1 MAFLEREPRL
11 TSTFYF
17 LSGWVKHISEDPM
30 PNTPRKTVI
39 GHYGLGD
46 AQVTWLGMFNI
57 GRRCVYDALYKVP
70 AFIIAFLVAKV
81 GKWTSG

>member
-1 MAFLEREPRL
+1 VAFFEREPRL
-11 TSTFYF
+11 TPTFWF

-30 PNTPRKTVI
+30 PNTPQKTIV

-57 GRRCVYDALYKVP
+57 GRRCAMASTWHARILSAKNLKVN
-70 AFIIAFLVAKV
+70 LL
-81 GKWTSG
+81 